1 LSTISAGCATGI
13 LFRRIEMKSNDAMK
27 LSRRSFLVVAGAA
40 AAGLICALLPPA
52 TFAADGPNAQ
62 MKIGIIGSGR
72 IGSTL
77 GELWAKAG
85 YQVMF
90 SSLDLARDKE
100 LAARVGSGAKAG
112 TPAEAAAFGEVLLIS
127 VPYSA
132 LPQIGR
138 DYASSIKGKV
148 VLDTSNPI
156 ANRDGDMAVA
166 AREKGTGVASPEL
179 LPGAR
184 LVRAFNSVGFNSLR
198 SEAHRADPKIA
209 IPLAADDAG
218 ALKIAERLV
227 RDAGF
232 EPVVVGPLAKAKE
245 FDVGTPVFGK
255 ALTASELRKSLG
267 IGS

>member
-1 LSTISAGCATGI
+1 MEDTDL
-13 LFRRIEMKSNDAMK
+13 MKR
-27 LSRRSFLVVAGAA
+27 SRRGFMRTAGTA
-40 AAGLICALLPPA
+40 AAGLAFALLPLATWAAEPA
-52 TFAADGPNAQ
+52 NAQ

-72 IGSTL
+72 IGGTL

-90 SSLDLARDKE
+90 SSLDLAKDKE
-100 LAARVGSGAKAG
+100 LAARVGNGAKAG
-112 TPAEAAAFGEVLLIS
+112 TPAEAAAFGDVLLVS

-148 VLDTSNPI
+148 VLDTSNPV
-156 ANRDGDMAVA
+156 AGRDGDMAVA
-166 AREKGTGVASPEL
+166 AREKGTGVASPEY

-198 SEAHRADPKIA
+198 SEAHRADPKVA
-209 IPLAADDAG
+209 IPLAADDAD
-218 ALKIAERLV
+218 ALRTAERLV

-232 EPVVVGPLAKAKE
+232 EPVVVGPLAKAKG

-255 ALTASELRKSLG
+255 ALTASELRKGLG
-267 IGS
+267 MAM